1 MFLMVQ
7 FTSFHLFTSS
17 IISDMERDQSAK
29 LIKIFRLRLD
39 GTQKLLEPVPIVGL
53 LTGICCVL
61 YDYATDRQSFLLWTL
76 KVSSF
81 AQRNSLNLLLEPRR
95 VTPTCPVHEMEF
107 SQVLLNSIGEFGRS
121 IILWKQYL
129 HGIMLLV
136 VTYLCSFN

>member
-53 LTGICCVL
+53 LAGICCVL
-61 YDYATDRQSFLLWTL
+61 YDYATDRQSFLL
-76 KVSSF
+76 
-81 AQRNSLNLLLEPRR
+81 
-95 VTPTCPVHEMEF
+95 
-107 SQVLLNSIGEFGRS
+107 
-121 IILWKQYL
+121 
-129 HGIMLLV
+129 
-136 VTYLCSFN
+136 